1 MSLHYAILGILRCRP
16 MTGYD
21 LKKII
26 QDSPYMYWSGNNNQI
41 YTTLIELSEE
51 GLVISETRQQ
61 ENLPPKKI
69 YTITPDGLKMLR
81 KEAAANP
88 LPPET
93 KHPFW
98 VQLAFA
104 DVLND
109 DELEKLLR
117 DYEEEAGAA
126 LAMNREKQRRGAALT
141 PGTPRE
147 AFLWEMV
154 DDGVLASCQQELDWI
169 RSVLA
174 RLDDYRAK
182 DKKNVRKTADK
193 KEKGDPEKMNLQK
206 IQNGEQRYV
215 EVFSCAEPIA
225 STSDALDLV
234 ASCGEYD
241 TNLLLLHGE
250 ALSEDFFK
258 LRTGVA
264 GEIFQ
269 KLINYT
275 IRTAVL
281 LPDLKNISPSFREL
295 MAEAARSRHYRF
307 FTDRGE
313 AENWLLKGGVSH
325 A

>member
-1 MSLHYAILGILRCRP
+1 MSLNYAILGILRCRP

-26 QDSPYMYWSGNNNQI
+26 QDSPFMYWSGNNNQI

-51 GLVISETRQQ
+51 GLVTSETRQQ

-69 YTITPDGLKMLR
+69 YTITPDGLEMLR

-104 DVLND
+104 DVLSD
-109 DELEKLLR
+109 AELDKLLR

-126 LAMNREKQRRGAALT
+126 LAMRREEHRRGAALE
-141 PGTPRE
+141 PGNPRE

-154 DDGVLASCQQELDWI
+154 DDGVEAACRQELDWI
-169 RSVLA
+169 RGVRA
-174 RLDDYRAK
+174 RLADFRAK
-182 DKKNVRKTADK
+182 EGRKTRKAAENN
-193 KEKGDPEKMNLQK
+193 EKGVPVKMNFQRL
-206 IQNGEQRYV
+206 QNGEQRYI
-215 EVFSCAEPIA
+215 EVFSCEEPVA
-225 STSDALDLV
+225 TTKDALDLV
-234 ASCGEYD
+234 AACGEND
-241 TNLLLLHGE
+241 TNLLLLHAE
-250 ALSEDFFK
+250 ALSDDFFK

-281 LPDLKNISPSFREL
+281 LPDSKNVGPSFREL

-307 FTDRGE
+307 FTDRAE
-313 AENWLLKGGVSH
+313 AEDWLLKGESSH